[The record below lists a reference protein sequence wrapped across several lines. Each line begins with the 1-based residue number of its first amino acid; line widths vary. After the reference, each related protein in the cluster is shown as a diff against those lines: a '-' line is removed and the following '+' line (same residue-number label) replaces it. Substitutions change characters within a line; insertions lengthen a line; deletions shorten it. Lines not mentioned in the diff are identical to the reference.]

1 MQKGGFVTLRH
12 NDLRDNIAEMLQEV
26 TSDVRVETI
35 LQPLTE
41 EEQLI
46 GENSSLEAQSDISER
61 GFRCRGQRAFFDLR
75 IFDPNA
81 QRDENIILKR
91 CYELKEHEKKKYYS
105 SRILNVEQGSF
116 DPLFFSIKGGMRREC
131 SMFVKQLCQMISLK
145 RKEELNVVTYGIR
158 YKISYELLRSS
169 LLCV

>member
-1 MQKGGFVTLRH
+1 
-12 NDLRDNIAEMLQEV
+12 MLQEL
-26 TSDVRVETI
+26 TNDVRVETI

-46 GENSSLEAQSDISER
+46 GRNSSLEVQSDISAR
-61 GFRCRGQRAFFDLR
+61 GFWCRGQRAFFDVR
-75 IFDPNA
+75 IFDPKA
-81 QRDENIILKR
+81 QRDENKILKR
-91 CYELKEHEKKKYYS
+91 CYELNEHEKKKHYS